1 MNADVTPQRASTR
14 RVFARYLA
22 FEAPSWVLLGVVLAV
37 LMRGWGLTLP
47 VAALVL
53 GLWVLKDLAL
63 FPFVRKAYETRGGG
77 GGAEALVGA
86 LGTAQ
91 DRLDPEGWVRLGHER
106 WRARARGGSIEKD
119 LPVRVREVRGL
130 VLVVEP
136 AEPVERG

>member
-1 MNADVTPQRASTR
+1 MKAHASSLL
-14 RVFARYLA
+14 RYAIFQLPGTTA
-22 FEAPSWVLLGVVLAV
+22 VSLLL
-37 LMRGWGLTLP
+37 
-47 VAALVL
+47 AALVRWGGL
-53 GLWVLKDLAL
+53 APRTAALLLALWVLKDLAL

-136 AEPVERG
+136 AEPGERG